1 MRDSGWYDFLDN
13 IAGAKESLGNPELV
27 WYRGHSNS
35 EWLLTPV
42 LYRHRRFYDQ
52 EQNAFSEFQRSASR
66 LFKPRSNDWET
77 LFDMQH
83 YGLPTRLLDW
93 SKVLGIAIA
102 FAVLDYHDDMSYS
115 PAIFVMDPLALN
127 KMSGLDGIKEI
138 TDPAYL
144 YKEIYWHHRPFV
156 PTNPIAL
163 DPPLQTD
170 RMFAQQ
176 ATFTVHGRDPRSI
189 GDQGPEVIRKV
200 DLPKEALSGARQ
212 FLEYSN
218 LNAYSIY
225 PDIVGMARHIRKR
238 VFGL

>member
-1 MRDSGWYDFLDN
+1 MRASGWYAFLDN
-13 IAGAKESLGNPELV
+13 IAQAKESLGNPELI

-35 EWLLTPV
+35 GWSLTPV
-42 LYRHRRFYDQ
+42 SYRDRRFFDQ
-52 EQNAFSEFQRSASR
+52 EETAFSEFERSASR
-66 LFKPRSNDWET
+66 LFKPRSTDWET

-102 FAVLDYHDDMSYS
+102 FAVLDYRDDMPYE
-115 PAIFVMDPLALN
+115 PAIFVLDPLALN
-127 KMSGLDGIKEI
+127 EMSGIDGIKEI
-138 TDPAYL
+138 TDAAYL
-144 YKEIYWHHRPFV
+144 YKQIYWEHKPFL

-176 ATFTVHGRDPRSI
+176 ATFTVHGGDPKSL
-189 GDQGPEVIRKV
+189 GDQCPDVIRKV
-200 DLPKEALSGARQ
+200 DLPRGALPGARE
-212 FLEYSN
+212 FLEYAN

-225 PDIVGMARHIRKR
+225 PDIVGMARHIRNKI
-238 VFGL
+238 FGL